1 MPECMESSGAY
12 GNTKKELD
20 DYTRTYLRETE
31 YEVKLKVDHYGKI
44 VTNGHMPGKDIV
56 WLWRS

>member
-1 MPECMESSGAY
+1 MESSGAY

-31 YEVKLKVDHYGKI
+31 YEDKLKFDHYGKT
-44 VTNGHMPGKDIV
+44 VTNRHMPGKDIG
-56 WLWRS
+56 WLWRG